1 MDADGLMFLLIFFFS
16 ATVILLTAL
25 WLERKVERAIRTWGY
40 CLKTGDWHSYTNR
53 ILYAEP
59 PSWAMAEHERTEAF
73 EQGEWR

>member
-40 CLKTGDWHSYTNR
+40 CLKTGHWHSYTNR

-59 PSWAMAEHERTEAF
+59 PSYMLAEHEAKLN
-73 EQGEWR
+73 GEGW